1 MKKLYKKLN
10 IFEKLGILAIIVTLI
25 VTSVPYFNSRMLNAE
40 TDFLSVLKVEDDT
53 ADTKKLSVSTNEPSF
68 NKAVLLLNEQEVS
81 RSTLAVDKP
90 AVFYIKSDGVYTV
103 QILDA
108 NDQVVETQVK
118 EITGFNSIS
127 ITPIENS
134 KGFYITSTMKDCDHF
149 VVSFKDQKQEVA
161 VTLVDGTSS
170 RGEFTPK
177 ENGTYT
183 ITCENKDHKMI
194 GTAVTY
200 EVTSFEETPQP
211 TPDPV
216 ETPDERIH
224 INNEADIKKIDQAPS
239 GDYVLD
245 RDIMISDES
254 SKVLVQK
261 TFTGK
266 LDGNG
271 YQIKGLT
278 QPLFASIKDAEIK
291 NISLLGTLKDKE
303 GALLSLSSQHSSY
316 SHVGIQAD
324 IQGDQAVAGMLFQS
338 DQDTITNSYVSGSIQ
353 GQNAAGFILKGKA
366 SISNSYVSGL
376 ILAKQQAT
384 GFSEESDISHCYVSA
399 NVSGDKIVLFN
410 GSDNKLENSFYDI
423 NLQEIEDD
431 RASAYTTKELL
442 DLTFDE
448 KDSFQQEK
456 GAYPSIKNTNW
467 QELAKASEALSRMAL
482 SLTENIHGITENI
495 TLPKTLNKTDLTWEA
510 SGKLKMNRS
519 VLLADVNEDEEKDT
533 SGILKAESKSGVIA
547 YRIAPAY
554 VIGEPKAGE
563 SLAETSTHISFN
575 AKEKLYYM
583 VKKKTEPVDKPQ
595 SHKAAIE
602 AGWKRYLWNGVI
614 NWNQLDWNTDYTLYE
629 YDMSKKE
636 LNKTDIKTNQGKI
649 GGTITL
655 SDDTAVGSTITAELT
670 GALMEKGTWT
680 WEKSKSLSATTWT
693 PIASK
698 TDTDADSQ
706 KSTYT
711 PVSDDAGFYLRAT
724 FTATDNLAYTGSTTG
739 VTSKVVTEDLTSVSI
754 YNKDG
759 NPVAEADAVVGNM
772 LKAILEPDKFDPDV
786 TYTWYHEGVSDI
798 QGTGKEYLLS
808 GKDVGKQ
815 VYVKATSKLDG
826 GASGEVR
833 SDPTA
838 KVQEAT
844 TDAPT
849 VAPEIVASETT
860 DVSVTVKMPDSV
872 TSGLYQFGYLK
883 AGTGGDPTSF
893 NLFARGHN
901 AVTIT
906 GLQPNSTYY
915 IYVKQIG
922 ENGHADSTWGAQQ
935 LETKTDHEHIVGTVV
950 IEGDPIYGNTLE
962 CSIIGGKPKQTYS
975 STWYR
980 VESDGTETVI
990 GNNTSY
996 TIKNVTDIGNKIK
1009 VIYKGTT
1016 IYAGEISGETEIV
1029 KKAEVHAPYG
1039 IIDSDASK
1047 VLSDTMIEVKLPPL
1061 DAQEGALSRS
1071 ERYILGYSTSKGGVP
1086 VEYREDEKVVE
1097 FEEDKNYTL
1106 KGFHRNTT
1114 YYFFLRYAETE
1125 KHYKSD
1131 WSSASNAVAFTTK
1144 PTEFTGN
1151 ISFKYANL
1159 TSSAIQGEKLVA
1171 ELTGQN
1177 TLDGDWTWTRIT
1189 PDSTESEMKSFYPI
1203 EGENATYIIIPDN
1216 EPVGTTY
1223 KVTFKPSADYTNFAE
1238 KISAPVQEF
1247 IKEKHDTPLLAPEV
1261 TNKTDTT
1268 LTFQMKTDIAGAVYE
1283 FQYSEDPS
1291 FTTPSDAGIK
1301 AYDKTNVTITGLK
1314 RNTKYYIR
1322 ARRAE
1327 DQVKEASDY
1336 SDKTLEASTEKTDL
1350 HGYVTVDEI
1359 PIVNVPLT
1367 AQYHSASYIPTGDD
1381 THGIWQWY
1389 REGKAISGATNA
1401 TYKPVIEDIE
1411 KKLTVTYTGDGDFQS
1426 SVSAVTELTKKPT
1439 ITNPEFSTSLVQIE
1453 DQDNLL
1459 TVQAKIDTAN
1469 FWYCLQL
1476 SSADEPTLPERYT
1489 NTDMEGANWTKS
1501 TAQELTLNKDYK
1513 GDNLV
1518 PNTNYTLYIVIAET
1532 DTSQPS
1538 SIVSSSTKVGILTQV
1553 GNIAFSGNTVTGRE
1567 LIAKLDNNNNTKGI
1581 WKWYMSTT
1589 DCGDSSTPAPGIDT
1603 ANWTQIK
1610 SGYYPSVNSDQ
1621 SRLTLSNDMF
1631 KKYIKAEFI
1640 ADESADYKGTIK
1652 SDASD
1657 YIKKVYDETL
1667 TLTSSTKDGN
1677 GDPKAYAGTIIT
1689 GTINNYVESETVDKT
1704 RTTVNFEISTSST
1717 TKLKPTEFKVDA
1729 DNNKATFTYTLEE
1742 NTNYDG
1748 KAVSAIVSKPT
1759 NYKLYVDKDLNPI
1772 TNGNLNSLET
1782 FKYTY
1787 GIPISSSAD
1796 MKNFSLGADKYTD
1809 RSATYIITDNIKME
1823 DSDAIPEATMIANS
1837 TAAAFSGT
1845 LNGDY
1850 HTVTNLRNTIFV
1862 GVNGTAEKYAE
1873 IKNLISY
1880 GANIRT
1886 TDTTRL
1892 TGYHGTGL
1900 IAGNAS
1906 YTNLDSVFLV
1916 DSILIGAYNTGYMIG
1931 SSYGYVNVTNC
1942 GTAGGILS
1950 ASKSVGS
1957 FAGLIGFVY
1966 SYQVTLKDIFT
1977 LNSDFTPQKG
1987 VSPADNGG
1995 MLGAARVGTTLTN
2008 VYTAN
2013 DVAIPNSTN
2022 TGTLVGSLSENA
2034 TFTNAYYNWD
2044 SIKDKSFPFNNT
2056 RGTGSTTADM
2066 IGDKLKGAFS
2076 SLSPTQWTYETGY
2089 YPRLTWL
2096 KDHPISNMY
2105 VATTAAFIP
2114 LTSSDTV
2121 DSLLTGTING
2131 PIKIPTQ
2138 LQKSTY
2144 SYTSSDESILKVT
2157 DGGTIVP
2164 VGAVGQTA
2172 TITVKYTEPDEN
2184 IGGTA
2189 SNTFEFTIGS
2199 KATALNSLSISGDT
2213 NPGKTLTATV
2223 SPATGV
2229 TYQWYKRPQGTAD
2242 RVEISGA
2249 TGSTYTISNDD
2260 IGSEINVD
2268 VIANGYPTS
2277 SNYTRAITSLAPSG
2291 ITTRNKTDVSIDVQG
2306 KGVSGATYEYAYA
2319 KTSGG
2324 KKIIVGQSN
2333 ETYKIT
2339 GLSRNTDYWLY
2350 ARVAGAADGSYAASP
2365 WSSAIKITTEKTD
2378 ISGQVTINESVN
2390 MGDTLLATMVD
2401 ANLQTGTWK
2410 LERIDPTSG
2419 NVIQTLNPTNY
2430 TDYGLNYVL
2439 TKDDAGSKIRVS
2451 FVANGDFKDP
2461 ENKPVYAE
2469 TNLLLLK
2476 RQDPPTSPKKI
2487 TEGETDHQ
2495 VQVKE
2500 TDSESGTRYEFG
2512 YRTSL
2517 KEEVIK
2523 IDGSYDTDQTAT
2535 IPNLER
2541 YTNYYVHARKAG
2553 KVDYEPSAWSAAVQ
2567 IMTKQTDIS
2576 TSEVKFTG
2584 TAKVDQE
2591 VTFTVNHKDDNTK
2604 DQTGIWVL
2612 ERRKG
2617 EEKNTL
2623 IGTTSA
2629 DTHTLTYKIVP
2640 EDSGYT
2646 LHATYIANGK
2656 YTGKVEGASDVVVNN
2671 AQDIGETKP
2680 SVPTDG
2686 IKVYSIKALVNEES
2700 TDIYEFGYQ
2709 QDGTES
2715 IKPYGVTA
2723 TWGNEV
2729 EITGLAR
2736 GTKYRIYVRK
2746 AQRTGYNASDW
2757 SDGYVDVETMKET
2770 LSGNITYTGSTA
2782 VGDTIDA
2789 IYEAGTYDYS
2799 GTDTTGSWQWQL
2811 DGVDVQGATSNSFEI
2826 KPMEG
2831 NPSVSV
2837 TYTANGDEGFQGA
2850 IVRNFGNV
2858 YKPDYDVPQAA
2869 TVTSNGEDNT
2879 AVGSILKVKNS
2890 DTDNVYIYLRSA
2902 DNDNLPELKVAT
2914 DLTEDEQLLS
2924 DDPKGNLERWI
2935 KAETEMNI
2943 RVPANRSYVVYSA
2956 RLENDTHAASEIS
2969 SARGVLSA
2977 REPLLR
2983 NDSAQGSII
2992 DENRGIAWKTLQEKQ
3007 LSYSLEGVAPTATWK
3022 FYVQASG
3029 DSAWQNIDQEL
3040 KALGRKDEIIKDKN
3054 SGKSKAITT
3063 FEIPMKYTGY
3073 TLKAELTGTDDYI
3086 GTVEFITEEPIEGK
3100 MINTGAAMITHSD
3113 NTQLLDTLKA
3123 EYTEKNDDMNG
3134 TFIWYRHTEG
3144 ISPDVVVQKN
3154 EASVTSEYKVQP
3166 ADLGSEIYAV
3176 YTASPYSIYS
3186 GTATT
3191 DSVFIRS
3198 KAAQNQP
3205 NKVEIL
3211 QVNGNSVQ
3219 VKAPTNY
3226 KTDGMDAIPQVV
3238 LGYQETDE
3246 SGNPINSTVTWQ
3258 LEGAYGDTWFKRLKK
3273 KSYYVFYAKYLGTGV
3288 YAPSDVSLASVPV
3301 LTENETFDENALSL
3315 TLVRETKAAT
3325 DTDTAIVGDSIHASY
3340 KGNGYDEGKFSLQ
3353 RSNGEAVAESKYS
3366 VSIDDDKE
3374 TTTLV
3379 YTYTGEDVGSSMIV
3393 RYSATSEATHYD
3405 GYIEKSSNKIVTKAP
3420 AVETPVKPELV
3431 RGLDTNL
3438 FVKINPSYEY
3448 YLSKSDEAPA
3458 AGSGDWDILEANT
3471 TDSEHE
3477 GEHEFRNLERTTV
3490 YYLHARVAE
3499 TENNLPSDSVA
3510 SEGLSPEPF
3519 IDMGSIEV
3527 MKTKSDQ
3534 AAMSATELI
3543 DFPYTLNNEKIT
3555 IKSMT
3560 LTKDSDDT
3568 VVPCNKNTSIFANS
3582 DGKATRGV
3590 YEHGSNWANAN
3601 FSCNIKL
3608 YGEDGNV
3615 VGSTNGDGTT
3625 LNAANAKKMNLE
3637 VYRANAVTQ
3646 GGTYTWQALI
3656 VDENNNEALLQS
3668 KVTFSTQIDTVLP
3681 MGVNMHLY
3689 ANTYI
3694 KQDSNTQ
3701 RITNEGFMPV
3711 NISIGRNATIG
3722 TEGVPELMGIYTGG
3736 DVANGKAYLKISN
3749 DNSNYTSRWNGVWLT
3764 TDSTDA
3770 GSRLFTSLG
3779 HTASSNYYATGIA
3792 DSEHVWPWEED
3803 GAITNAY
3810 KIRFVTQISETDIN
3824 LNTQVK
3830 EVFKEE

>member
-10 IFEKLGILAIIVTLI
+10 LFEKLGILAIIVTLI
-25 VTSVPYFNSRMLNAE
+25 ITSVPYFNSLMLNAE
-40 TDFLSVLKVEDDT
+40 NDFLAVLKVEDDT
-53 ADTKKLSVSTNEPSF
+53 TDTKKLSVSTNEPSF

-81 RSTLAVDKP
+81 RSTIAVDKP

-108 NDQVVETQVK
+108 NDQVVETQTK

-134 KGFYITSTMKDCDHF
+134 QGFYITSTMKDCDHF

-161 VTLVDGTSS
+161 VTLVDGTAS

-183 ITCENKDHKMI
+183 ITCENKDHKTI
-194 GTAVTY
+194 GSAVTY

-211 TPDPV
+211 TPEPV

-239 GDYVLD
+239 GSYILD

-271 YQIKGLT
+271 YQIKGLS
-278 QPLFASIKDAEIK
+278 QPLFASINGAEIK

-324 IQGDQAVAGMLFQS
+324 IQGEQAVAGMLLQS

-353 GQNAAGFILKGKA
+353 GKDAAGFILKGKA
-366 SISNSYVSGL
+366 TISNSYVSGL

-384 GFSEESDISHCYVSA
+384 GFSEQSDITHCYVSA
-399 NVSGDKIVLFN
+399 NVSGDKTILFN
-410 GSDNKLENSFYDI
+410 STDNKLENSFYDI
-423 NLQEIEDD
+423 NLQEVEDD
-431 RASAYTTKELL
+431 RATAYTTKELL
-442 DLTFDE
+442 ALTFDE

-456 GAYPSIKNTNW
+456 DAYPSIKNTNW
-467 QELAKASEALSRMAL
+467 KELAKASEVLSRMAL

-519 VLLADVNEDEEKDT
+519 VLMADVSEDEEKDT

-547 YRIAPAY
+547 YRVASANAIDKT
-554 VIGEPKAGE
+554 KAGE

-583 VKKKTEPVDKPQ
+583 VKKKTDTVNKPG

-602 AGWKRYLWNGVI
+602 TGWKRYLWNGVI
-614 NWNQLDWNTDYTLYE
+614 NWNQLEWNTDYVLYE
-629 YDMSKKE
+629 YDMSNKE
-636 LNKTDIKTNQGKI
+636 WTTTEIKTKQGKI
-649 GGTITL
+649 GGSITL
-655 SDDTAVGSTITAELT
+655 SDNTAVGSTITAELKD
-670 GALMEKGTWT
+670 ALMTQGTWT

-693 PIASK
+693 PIDSK
-698 TDTDADSQ
+698 TNTDTNSTT
-706 KSTYT
+706 STYT
-711 PVSDDAGFYLRAT
+711 SVSDDAGYYIRAT
-724 FTATDNLAYTGSTTG
+724 FKATDNLAYTGSTTG
-739 VTSKVVTEDLTSVSI
+739 VTSNVVTEALTSVSI

-759 NPVAEADAVVGNM
+759 NPVVEADAVVGNM
-772 LKAILEPDKFDPDV
+772 LKAEVEPSKFDPDV
-786 TYTWYHEGVSDI
+786 TYTWYHEGASDI
-798 QGTGKEYLLS
+798 QGTGKEYLLA

-815 VYVKATSKLDG
+815 VYVKATSKSDG
-826 GASGEVR
+826 GASGEKT
-833 SDPTA
+833 STPTA
-838 KVQEAT
+838 EVQKAIT
-844 TDAPT
+844 NAPT
-849 VAPEIVASETT
+849 ARPEIVTSETT
-860 DVSVTVKMPDSV
+860 DVSVTVKMPDSI
-872 TSGLYQFGYLK
+872 TTGLYQFGYK
-883 AGTGGDPTSF
+883 EGGAGDPKTF
-893 NLFARGHN
+893 DLLARGHN

-906 GLQPNSTYY
+906 GLKANTTYY

-922 ENGHADSTWGAQQ
+922 ENGYADSGWGTATQDV
-935 LETKTDHEHIVGTVV
+935 TTDRQHIIGTVV
-950 IEGDPIYGNTLE
+950 IDDDPIYGNTLISHISNGDPSQE
-962 CSIIGGKPKQTYS
+962 MSIQ
-975 STWYR
+975 WYR
-980 VESDGTETVI
+980 VYSDGTTDPI
-990 GNNTSY
+990 GTGEKSY
-996 TIKNVTDIGNKIK
+996 KIAQVNDIGCKLR
-1009 VIYKGTT
+1009 VVYTGTGL
-1016 IYAGEISGETEIV
+1016 YAGEISGETEIV
-1029 KKAEVHAPYG
+1029 KKRTVNAPSAS
-1039 IIDSDASK
+1039 IISDESE
-1047 VLSDTMIEVKLPPL
+1047 VLSDTTIQLKFP
-1061 DAQEGALSRS
+1061 DIGNATGLSKS
-1071 ERYILGYSTSKGGVP
+1071 EQFILGYSTSKKGVP
-1086 VEYREDEKVVE
+1086 VEYREAGAVRVFEKNESATVS
-1097 FEEDKNYTL
+1097 
-1106 KGFHRNTT
+1106 GFKRNTT
-1114 YYFFLRYAETE
+1114 YYFFLRYKDTNT
-1125 KHYKSD
+1125 HDKSD
-1131 WSSASNAVAFTTK
+1131 WSSAGNAVEFTTK
-1144 PTEFTGN
+1144 PTDFTGK

-1177 TLDGDWTWTRIT
+1177 TLDGNWTWTRIA
-1189 PDSTESEMKSFYPI
+1189 PDLTESEIKSFYPI

-1216 EPVGTTY
+1216 ELVGTTY
-1223 KVTFKPSADYTNFAE
+1223 RVTFTPSADYNGFGKETSN
-1238 KISAPVQEF
+1238 SVMEF
-1247 IKEKHDTPLLAPEV
+1247 VKEKHAAPGLAPVV

-1268 LTFQMKTDIAGAVYE
+1268 LTFQMQTGIAGAVYE
-1283 FQYSEDPS
+1283 FQYSEDSS
-1291 FTTPSDAGIK
+1291 FTNPFDAGIK
-1301 AYDKTNVTITGLK
+1301 AYDKTDVTITGLN

-1327 DQVKEASDY
+1327 DQAKEASDY
-1336 SDKTLEASTEKTDL
+1336 SDKTLEITTEKTDL

-1367 AQYHSASYIPTGDD
+1367 AQYHSASYIPSGDD
-1381 THGIWQWY
+1381 THGTWQWY
-1389 REGKAISGATNA
+1389 REGTLIPGASNA
-1401 TYKPVIEDIE
+1401 TYIPVIEDIE
-1411 KKLTVTYTGDGDFQS
+1411 KKLTVTYTGNGDFQS
-1426 SVSAVTELTKKPT
+1426 SSSAVTELTKKPT
-1439 ITNPEFSTSLVQIE
+1439 ITNPEFSTSLVQIK

-1459 TVQAKIDTAN
+1459 TVQAKINTAN
-1469 FWYCLQL
+1469 FWYRLQL
-1476 SSADEPTLPERYT
+1476 SAEGEPTLPEGYS
-1489 NTDMEGANWTKS
+1489 NTDMEGANWKKS
-1501 TAQELTLNKDYK
+1501 TAQEITLNKDYK
-1513 GDNLV
+1513 AKNLL
-1518 PNTNYTLYIVIAET
+1518 PNTDYTLYIVIAET

-1553 GNIAFSGNTVTGRE
+1553 GNIVFSGKTVTGEE
-1567 LIAKLDNNNNTKGI
+1567 LIAKLDNNNNIKGI

-1603 ANWTQIK
+1603 ANWTQIT

-1621 SRLTLSNDMF
+1621 STLTLSNDMF

-1640 ADESADYKGTIK
+1640 ADESAFYKGTIT
-1652 SDASD
+1652 SSASD

-1689 GTINNYVESETVDKT
+1689 GTIDNYVESETVDKT
-1704 RTTVNFEISTSST
+1704 RSTVNFEISTSST

-1742 NTNYDG
+1742 NPNYDG
-1748 KAVSAIVSKPT
+1748 KVVSAIVSKPT
-1759 NYKLYVDKDLNPI
+1759 NYKLYVDKNLNPI
-1772 TNGNLNSLET
+1772 TNGNLKSLET

-1796 MKNFSLGADKYTD
+1796 MKNFSLGVDRYTD

-1823 DSDAIPEATMIANS
+1823 DSDAIPEATMIANAP
-1837 TAAAFSGT
+1837 TAAFSGT

-1862 GVNGTAEKYAE
+1862 AMNGKADKYAE
-1873 IKNLISY
+1873 VKNLISY
-1880 GANIRT
+1880 GANIKTTNRT
-1886 TDTTRL
+1886 AYN
-1892 TGYHGTGL
+1892 GYHGTGL

-1906 YTNLDSVFLV
+1906 YTKLDSVFLV
-1916 DSILIGAYNTGYMIG
+1916 DSTLIGAYNTGYMFG
-1931 SSYGYVNVTNC
+1931 SSYGFVELENC

-1950 ASKSVGS
+1950 ASNSGGS
-1957 FAGLIGFVY
+1957 FAGLIGCCY
-1966 SYQVTLKDIFT
+1966 IEKVTLKDIFT
-1977 LNSDFTPQKG
+1977 LNSDFTPQPG
-1987 VSPADNGG
+1987 VSPLDNGG
-1995 MLGAARVGTTLTN
+1995 MLGFGRLGTTLTN

-2013 DVAIPNSTN
+2013 DVAIPNSRK
-2022 TGTLVGSLSENA
+2022 TGTLVGTLAATNV

-2044 SIKDKSFPFNNT
+2044 SIKDKGFAFENT
-2056 RGTGSTTADM
+2056 CGIQSTTAEM
-2066 IGDKLKGAFS
+2066 IGDKLKGAFNT
-2076 SLSPTQWTYETGY
+2076 LSPTQWTYETGY

-2114 LTSSDTV
+2114 LTSNDTV

-2131 PIKIPTQ
+2131 PIKVPTQ

-2144 SYTSSDESILKVT
+2144 SYTSSNENVLKVT
-2157 DGGTIVP
+2157 EGGTIVP
-2164 VGAVGQTA
+2164 VGNVGETA
-2172 TITVKYTEPDEN
+2172 TITVKYTEPDEK

-2189 SNTFEFTIGS
+2189 SNTFSFKIGK

-2213 NPGKTLTATV
+2213 NPGKTLTASV
-2223 SPATGV
+2223 SPTSNV
-2229 TYQWYKRPQGTAD
+2229 TYQWYKRPRGTAD
-2242 RVEISGA
+2242 RKKISGA

-2268 VIANGYPTS
+2268 VTANGYPTS
-2277 SNYTRAITSLAPSG
+2277 SNYTSAITSVAPSD
-2291 ITTRNKTDVSIDVQG
+2291 IIRSNITDVSIDVLG

-2333 ETYKIT
+2333 DTYTIK

-2350 ARVAGAADGSYAASP
+2350 ARVAGAADGSYEASP
-2365 WSSAIKITTEKTD
+2365 WSSEVKITTAKTD

-2410 LERIDPTSG
+2410 LERIDATSGAVKETLTPTS
-2419 NVIQTLNPTNY
+2419 QTA
-2430 TDYGLNYVL
+2430 YGLNYVL
-2439 TKDDAGSKIRVS
+2439 TKADAGSKIRVS
-2451 FVANGDFKDP
+2451 FVAKGDFKDP
-2461 ENKPVYAE
+2461 ENKPVYTE
-2469 TNLLLLK
+2469 TSLLLLQ
-2476 RQDPPTSPKKI
+2476 RQTVPNSPTKI
-2487 TEGETDHQ
+2487 ENGETDHQ
-2495 VQVKE
+2495 IQVKE
-2500 TDSESGTRYEFG
+2500 ADSESGTTYEFG

-2517 KEEVIK
+2517 KEDVIK
-2523 IDGSYDTDQTAT
+2523 IDGSYSTDQIAT

-2553 KVDYEPSAWSAAVQ
+2553 KDEYEPSAWSPSVQ

-2584 TAKVDQE
+2584 TAKVDQD
-2591 VTFTVNHKDDNTK
+2591 VTFTVNNKDDNTK

-2617 EEKNTL
+2617 AEKNTL

-2656 YTGKVEGASDVVVNN
+2656 YTGRVEGASDVVVNN

-2680 SVPTDG
+2680 NVPTDG
-2686 IKVYSIKALVNEES
+2686 IKVYSIKALVNAES

-2709 QDGTES
+2709 QDGTGP
-2715 IKPYGVTA
+2715 INPYGVTA

-2736 GTKYRIYVRK
+2736 DTNYRIYVRK
-2746 AQRTGYNASDW
+2746 AQRTGYDASEW
-2757 SDGYVDVETMKET
+2757 SAGYVDVRTNKET

-2782 VGDTIDA
+2782 VGDTINA
-2789 IYEAGTYDYS
+2789 TYEAGTYDYP
-2799 GTDTTGSWQWQL
+2799 GTDTTGSWQWHL
-2811 DGVDVQGATSNSFEI
+2811 DGVDVEDAISSSFEI

-2837 TYTANGDEGFQGA
+2837 TYTAKDDEGFQGA
-2850 IVRNFGNV
+2850 IVRNFGKV
-2858 YKPDYDVPQAA
+2858 YKAAYAVPQAA
-2869 TVTSNGEDNT
+2869 AVTANAADDTV
-2879 AVGSILKVKNS
+2879 VGSILKVENS
-2890 DTDNVYIYLRSA
+2890 EIDDVYIYLQTAS
-2902 DNDNLPELKVAT
+2902 NDALPERKVAT
-2914 DLTEDEQLLS
+2914 SLTDTELK
-2924 DDPKGNLERWI
+2924 DDPNGNIDRWI
-2935 KAETEMNI
+2935 KAESVMNI

-2956 RLENDTHAASEIS
+2956 RLENDTNAASEIS

-2983 NDSAQGSII
+2983 NDSVQGSII
-2992 DENRGIAWKTLQEKQ
+2992 DENTNIPWKALQEKQ
-3007 LSYSLEGVAPTATWK
+3007 LSYSLEGVGPTATWK
-3022 FYVQASG
+3022 FYVQAAGEST
-3029 DSAWQNIDQEL
+3029 WQNIDQEL
-3040 KALGRKDEIIKDKN
+3040 KALGRKDEISED
-3054 SGKSKAITT
+3054 GSKAITT

-3073 TLKAELTGTDDYI
+3073 TLKAELIGTDDYSGI
-3086 GTVEFITEEPIEGK
+3086 VDFIAPKSIEGK
-3100 MINTGAAMITHSD
+3100 MINTGAAKITASD

-3123 EYTEKNDDMNG
+3123 EYTGEDDKNG
-3134 TFIWYRHTEG
+3134 TFIWYQHKEG
-3144 ISPDVVVQKN
+3144 VSPDVEVYKN
-3154 EASVTSEYKVQP
+3154 EASVTSEYKVKP
-3166 ADLGSEIYAV
+3166 EDLGCEIYAV
-3176 YTASPYSIYS
+3176 YTASPNSMFS

-3191 DSVFIRS
+3191 DSVLIRS
-3198 KAAQNQP
+3198 KATQNQP

-3226 KTDGMDAIPQVV
+3226 KTEGMDMIPQVV

-3246 SGNPINSTVTWQ
+3246 HGTPKNNTITWQ

-3273 KSYYVFYAKYLGTGV
+3273 KSYYVFYAKFLGTGV
-3288 YAPSDVSLASVPV
+3288 YAPTPDDKLSPASVPV
-3301 LTENETFDENALSL
+3301 LTENETFDEDSLSL
-3315 TLVRETKAAT
+3315 TLVKKTKAIT

-3340 KGNGYDEGKFSLQ
+3340 TGTGYDEGEFSLQ
-3353 RSNGEAVAESKYS
+3353 RSNGEDV
-3366 VSIDDDKE
+3366 DKNEYTITQDAATE
-3374 TTTLV
+3374 TTTLA
-3379 YTYTGEDVGSSMIV
+3379 YKYTGEDVGSSMIV
-3393 RYSATSEATHYD
+3393 RYTATTDSTHYD
-3405 GYIEKSSNKIVTKAP
+3405 GYIEKSTNKIVTKAP
-3420 AVETPVKPELV
+3420 AVDTPEKPELV

-3448 YLSKSDEAPA
+3448 YLSESDTAPET
-3458 AGSGDWDILEANT
+3458 GSGDWNILEENT
-3471 TDSEHE
+3471 TDPEHA
-3477 GEHEFRNLERTTV
+3477 GEHEFRNLGRTTT

-3499 TENNLPSDSVA
+3499 TEDNLPSDSVT
-3510 SEGLSPEPF
+3510 SEGVSPSPYV
-3519 IDMGSIEV
+3519 DMGNVTVHNNTKDDNAAMAETTSIE
-3527 MKTKSDQ
+3527 
-3534 AAMSATELI
+3534 
-3543 DFPYTLNNEKIT
+3543 FPYTLNKEQLT
-3555 IKSMT
+3555 IQDMT
-3560 LTKDSDDT
+3560 LIKKSDDT
-3568 VVPCNKNTSIFANS
+3568 NTKIPCNIAVSTFADA
-3582 DGKATRGV
+3582 DGKATRAV
-3590 YEHGSNWANAN
+3590 LEKGSNWANQN
-3601 FSCNIKL
+3601 FACNIQL
-3608 YGEDGNV
+3608 FNDADTVVSSTQGN
-3615 VGSTNGDGTT
+3615 GTT
-3625 LNAANAKKMNLE
+3625 LNAKDVAKMNLQ
-3637 VYRANAVTQ
+3637 VYRANAVTH
-3646 GGTYTWQALI
+3646 GGTYIWQAL
-3656 VDENNNEALLQS
+3656 VTDKSGNEALLQS
-3668 KVTFSTQIDTVLP
+3668 EVTFETDIKVVAPIQIS
-3681 MGVNMHLY
+3681 MQLY
-3689 ANTYI
+3689 ADTYL
-3694 KQDSNTQ
+3694 KQNSNTQ
-3701 RITNEGFMPV
+3701 RINNMAYMPV
-3711 NISIGRNATIG
+3711 NILIGKYAEKG
-3722 TEGVPELMGIYTGG
+3722 TTPVPDLAGIYTGG
-3736 DVANGKAYLKISN
+3736 EVSNGNAYLKLSN

-3764 TDSTDA
+3764 TDSANNDTVK
-3770 GSRLFTSLG
+3770 FTGLG
-3779 HTASSNYYATGIA
+3779 HLAGTNYYATGISNYNWTFD
-3792 DSEHVWPWEED
+3792 DSQIIPD
-3803 GAITNAY
+3803 AY
-3810 KIRFVTQISETDIN
+3810 KIRFVTQISETDIS